1 MPRPKSV
8 FLADDETRSDE
19 IWTIFGSTD
28 RFKIASF
35 RGTSIT
41 TSEALIV
48 DLYHLRGFA
57 LLRIGSNLMIVFET
71 FQKSRL
77 LSLWILDI
85 GIFRRISPAN
95 KMQFSSFEM
104 EIWKFF
110 FPWIQ
115 YFCSFKDN
123 ERNCPVWKISRGGF
137 FKYYTFFFFENSQL
151 GRYSH

>member
-104 EIWKFF
+104 EI
-110 FPWIQ
+110 
-115 YFCSFKDN
+115 
-123 ERNCPVWKISRGGF
+123 
-137 FKYYTFFFFENSQL
+137 
-151 GRYSH
+151 

>member
-19 IWTIFGSTD
+19 IWTILGSTD

-41 TSEALIV
+41 TSEAPIV

-57 LLRIGSNLMIVFET
+57 LLRIRSNLMIVFET

-95 KMQFSSFEM
+95 KMHFSSFKM
-104 EIWKFF
+104 EIWNSFFHGYNTFVVLKIMKGIVQYGKFLEEDFLSITHSF
-110 FPWIQ
+110 FL
-115 YFCSFKDN
+115 
-123 ERNCPVWKISRGGF
+123 KIVS
-137 FKYYTFFFFENSQL
+137 
-151 GRYSH
+151 